1 MKLVSYRTREA
12 FAGEPGRADNLGVV
26 LAGAVVPASA
36 LGDGVAASMGELLSG
51 WPASLTPI
59 EAAVAAIH
67 EAPPR
72 MLNFEQIELL
82 PPVPRP
88 GKIVAAG
95 VNYHAHASEGG
106 KDAPE
111 QPMLFA
117 KFNTS
122 VVGHGAEIRWS
133 PTLTEAV
140 DYEAEL
146 AVVIGRSARRVGVG
160 EALDYVAGYTCL
172 NDVSARDLQFAD
184 RQFVRGK
191 SLDTFCPMGPWLV
204 TADEVGDPQTLA
216 IRCIVNGETLQEAS
230 TSEMVFG
237 VAQLVSFCSQAF
249 TLEPGDVIATGTP
262 SGVGWYREPRVLL
275 KDGDEVIVEIE
286 RVGRLVNVC
295 REEAVA

>member
-51 WPASLTPI
+51 WPASLPPI

-106 KDAPE
+106 KGSRLR
-111 QPMLFA
+111 QLHQG
-117 KFNTS
+117 S
-122 VVGHGAEIRWS
+122 VGPRGALR
-133 PTLTEAV
+133 
-140 DYEAEL
+140 D
-146 AVVIGRSARRVGVG
+146 GRGQRRRVRKMLGI
-160 EALDYVAGYTCL
+160 
-172 NDVSARDLQFAD
+172 AR
-184 RQFVRGK
+184 
-191 SLDTFCPMGPWLV
+191 P
-204 TADEVGDPQTLA
+204 LA
-216 IRCIVNGETLQEAS
+216 QIGAR
-230 TSEMVFG
+230 
-237 VAQLVSFCSQAF
+237 
-249 TLEPGDVIATGTP
+249 
-262 SGVGWYREPRVLL
+262 
-275 KDGDEVIVEIE
+275 
-286 RVGRLVNVC
+286 
-295 REEAVA
+295 